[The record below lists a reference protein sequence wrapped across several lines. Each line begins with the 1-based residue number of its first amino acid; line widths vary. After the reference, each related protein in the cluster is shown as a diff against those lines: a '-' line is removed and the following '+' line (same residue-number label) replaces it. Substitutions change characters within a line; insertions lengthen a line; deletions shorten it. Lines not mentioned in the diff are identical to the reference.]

1 MKHPAARPLAENRAD
16 GADGRS
22 IVRAVRFLSWMA
34 LPVTVVLTLGGIYLS
49 VLNRDVPGAAG
60 IVVYAILDLVL
71 LGFVALG
78 ILVVHRRPGNPVG
91 WIIASVGVTAVAS
104 GFLEGYGVYALFTE
118 PGRFSGGETT
128 AWLSTLIFIPVLF
141 AAPAMLFLLFP
152 NGNLPGRRWRV
163 VFWLVILTTC
173 STMAGA
179 GLNPVLNDAPFKGVA
194 NPLGV
199 DPPRALFQTLS
210 NIGWPGMTASFLVAA
225 FAMILRLR
233 RSRGVERQQL
243 KWIAAAAVVLP
254 LASAAGVF
262 SYYLGYE
269 TVGSLLATF
278 SFVPILFAAGYA
290 VLRYRL
296 YDIDI
301 IINRT
306 LVYGVLTISLILV
319 YVGGVAGTQTAFR
332 FLTGQDQQPQ
342 LAVVASTLAIAALFN
357 PLRRRVQGLVD
368 RHFYRRKYDAA
379 KTLEQFSSKL
389 RDETDLNALRADIL
403 AVVRETMQPEHVS
416 LWLRE
421 PERKVER

>member
-1 MKHPAARPLAENRAD
+1 MKRPGARSLAENSAD
-16 GADGRS
+16 GGDGRS

-34 LPVTVVLTLGGIYLS
+34 LPVTVVLILGEIYLS
-49 VLNRDVPGAAG
+49 KLNRDVPGAAG

-91 WIIASVGVTAVAS
+91 WIIAGVGLTVVAS
-104 GFLEGYGVYALFTE
+104 GFLESYGVYALFTE

-179 GLNPVLNDAPFKGVA
+179 GLNPVLNDVPFKGVA

-199 DPPRALFQTLS
+199 DAPRALFETLS

-243 KWIAAAAVVLP
+243 KWIAAAAAVLP

-269 TVGSLLATF
+269 TVGGLLATF

-301 IINRT
+301 LINRT
-306 LVYGVLTISLILV
+306 LVYGSLTMMLALV
-319 YVGGVAGTQTAFR
+319 YFGGVAGLQRLLAPV
-332 FLTGQDQQPQ
+332 TGQDSP
-342 LAVVASTLAIAALFN
+342 LAIVASTLAIAALFN
-357 PLRRRVQGLVD
+357 PLRRRIQRFID
-368 RHFYRRKYDAA
+368 RSFYRSKYDAR
-379 KTLEQFSSKL
+379 KTLEDFSLRL
-389 RDETDLNALRADIL
+389 RDETDLDTLSEEL
-403 AVVRETMQPEHVS
+403 VGVVRQTMQPEHVS
-416 LWLRE
+416 LWLRR
-421 PERKVER
+421 PKERPL

>member
-1 MKHPAARPLAENRAD
+1 MKRPGARPLADNRAVS
-16 GADGRS
+16 ADGRS
-22 IVRAVRFLSWMA
+22 IVRALRFLSWMA
-34 LPVTVVLTLGGIYLS
+34 LPVTVVLTLGGIYVS
-49 VLNRDVPGAAG
+49 ILNRDVPGAAA

-91 WIIASVGVTAVAS
+91 WIIAGVGVTAVAS
-104 GFLEGYGVYALFTE
+104 GFLESYGVYALFTE
-118 PGRFSGGETT
+118 PGRFSRGETT

-141 AAPAMLFLLFP
+141 ATPAMLFLLFP

-199 DPPRALFQTLS
+199 DPPRALFETLS

-225 FAMILRLR
+225 FAMTLRLR

-269 TVGSLLATF
+269 AVGGLLATF

-296 YDIDI
+296 YDIDRI
-301 IINRT
+301 VNRT
-306 LVYGVLTISLILV
+306 LVYGALSVTLALLYFSGMTP
-319 YVGGVAGTQTAFR
+319 TQIAFR

-368 RHFYRRKYDAA
+368 RHFYRRG
-379 KTLEQFSSKL
+379 
-389 RDETDLNALRADIL
+389 N
-403 AVVRETMQPEHVS
+403 TMQRRRWNVS
-416 LWLRE
+416 ASGCAMRPTWT
-421 PERKVER
+421 P